1 MASNREKMMA
11 VYRNKHPQ
19 GIPLACYNFML
30 ANGKNERMAR
40 EHGLG
45 IIDHFS
51 GVSMISPPYFARYE
65 SMSEVKNSDFSISF
79 YWEDDELVEVHKFE
93 TPVGEVTQHVAKEPG
108 YGSYYRKKHYI
119 TDNED
124 YKIIQYIVENT
135 IFRQRNEAL
144 SKRKRELGEDGVV
157 FSRLDRSPHQK
168 MLIELTRP
176 EKFLVDLYQEPTLVE
191 ELMETI
197 GYRLEEQ
204 FKMALESEAEIIW
217 APDNITSDMTPPY
230 SFEKYVAPIYN
241 KFGKQCEEADKVF
254 AVHMDGKLNAL
265 KEHISKTHINVI
277 ESFSFPE
284 VGGDLSIAEVKEA
297 FPDKVVCPNFP
308 SPLSR
313 KSKDEIKDYLRNIFL
328 EFGENKPFMI
338 EISEDIPS
346 EYYGHVL
353 STLSEFVQEQESF

>member
-1 MASNREKMMA
+1 
-11 VYRNKHPQ
+11 
-19 GIPLACYNFML
+19 
-30 ANGKNERMAR
+30 
-40 EHGLG
+40 
-45 IIDHFS
+45 
-51 GVSMISPPYFARYE
+51 
-65 SMSEVKNSDFSISF
+65 
-79 YWEDDELVEVHKFE
+79 
-93 TPVGEVTQHVAKEPG
+93 
-108 YGSYYRKKHYI
+108 
-119 TDNED
+119 
-124 YKIIQYIVENT
+124 
-135 IFRQRNEAL
+135 
-144 SKRKRELGEDGVV
+144 
-157 FSRLDRSPHQK
+157 
-168 MLIELTRP
+168 
-176 EKFLVDLYQEPTLVE
+176 
-191 ELMETI
+191 
-197 GYRLEEQ
+197 LEEQ

-313 KSKDEIKDYLRNIFL
+313 KSKDEIKNYLRNIFL